1 MCGDAGPLALKIIIT
16 LLRTGKVDQ
25 LSVRIFFDVLLTL
38 FHLKIILGSG
48 TFKIEGRS
56 PGNIGSS
63 GRDFVWKSRIT
74 LFTSFCPKT
83 FQKCRYH

>member
-38 FHLKIILGSG
+38 FH
-48 TFKIEGRS
+48 
-56 PGNIGSS
+56 
-63 GRDFVWKSRIT
+63 
-74 LFTSFCPKT
+74 
-83 FQKCRYH
+83 